1 MSLFA
6 ELRRRN
12 VIRMAGLYL
21 VGAWLV
27 VQVAETLLPIFD
39 TPGWVLKALVVL
51 LAIGFVPALV
61 FSWIYELTP
70 GGIRREGEVS
80 PGQSTA
86 PKTAQRMD
94 RLILVALALVVL
106 LVATD
111 RFWPRAVV
119 AEPATMADTPLQQA
133 AGATDETVATP
144 GNSIAVL
151 PFVNMSADPAQDYFS
166 DGISEEILN
175 ALVKVQ
181 GLQVASRTSSFG
193 FKGQEALGVPA
204 IADKLAVRHVLE
216 GSVRRAG
223 DPERALHYLEKL
235 TETFGPHTYGWFS
248 VEPGLEPLY
257 ANPRFLA
264 MKARYEEWL
273 EARGND

>member
-1 MSLFA
+1 MTDFLA

-70 GGIRREGEVS
+70 DGIRREGEVS

-106 LVATD
+106 VVATD

-119 AEPATMADTPLQQA
+119 AEPAAVADTPLQQE

-151 PFVNMSADPAQDYFS
+151 PFVNMSTDPEQEYFS

-175 ALVKVQ
+175 AWSRCRVCRSPPAPLRS
-181 GLQVASRTSSFG
+181 ASRGRKRSACRPSPTSWRCGMSW
-193 FKGQEALGVPA
+193 KAAYDAPA
-204 IADKLAVRHVLE
+204 TLCA
-216 GSVRRAG
+216 S
-223 DPERALHYLEKL
+223 
-235 TETFGPHTYGWFS
+235 
-248 VEPGLEPLY
+248 
-257 ANPRFLA
+257 PRS
-264 MKARYEEWL
+264 
-273 EARGND
+273 